1 MTGRRAFVIAARR
14 TVIGKLGGLH
24 RHRRVEML
32 AAPVIRAIL
41 DDTGLAA
48 EEVDEVVIGNAV
60 GGGGN
65 PARLIALAAGL
76 PDSVAAVS
84 IDRQCASGL
93 DAIVIGA
100 GMIASGSADV
110 VLAGGAE
117 SASTAPWR
125 LAKPANLYADLPTF
139 YSQPAFSPAERGDPG
154 MVEAAETVARRYGI
168 SRESQDRFAL
178 ESHRRAIHAREADL
192 DREIV
197 PLGAGPEEK
206 RDEGPRP
213 SLSAE
218 LLARMPPLI
227 GPDGTVTAGNSCQIN
242 DGAAMAMLVSE
253 TVWRRL
259 GSPPGLVFCGAASA
273 GVAPDIPSLAA
284 ISAAQKLCVKTGSAI
299 SDFAAIEFNEAFA
312 AQVLATIAA
321 LEIDP
326 ARLNISGGSLA
337 YGHPYGAS
345 GAILVTRL
353 FTRFLRQGKA
363 GAAGAGLVMIAAAG
377 GVGVAA
383 MFRTIWD

>member
-1 MTGRRAFVIAARR
+1 MTGRRAIVIAARR
-14 TVIGKLGGLH
+14 TAIGKLGGLH

-32 AAPVIRAIL
+32 AALVIRAIL
-41 DDTGLAA
+41 DDAGIAD

-65 PARLIALAAGL
+65 PARLIALTAGL
-76 PDSVAAVS
+76 PDSVAAVT

-100 GMIASGSADV
+100 GMIASGSADI

-125 LAKPANLYADLPTF
+125 VAKPANLYADMPAF
-139 YSQPAFSPAERGDPG
+139 YSQPVFSPAERGDPC

-168 SRESQDRFAL
+168 SRERQDRFAL
-178 ESHRRAIHAREADL
+178 ESHRRAIQAREAGL
-192 DREIV
+192 DGEIV
-197 PLGAGPEEK
+197 PLGTGPEEK

-242 DGAAMAMLVSE
+242 DGAAMVMLVSE
-253 TVWRRL
+253 AVWRRL
-259 GSPPGLVFCGAASA
+259 GSPPGLAFCGAASA
-273 GVAPDIPSLAA
+273 GIAPDIPSLAA
-284 ISAAQKLCVKTGSAI
+284 VSAAQKLCVKTGSGI

-312 AQVLATIAA
+312 AQVLASIEA

-345 GAILVTRL
+345 GAILATRL
-353 FTRFLRQGKA
+353 FTRLARQGKA
-363 GAAGAGLVMIAAAG
+363 GAADAGLAMIAAAG

-383 MFRTIWD
+383 LFRTIWD

>member
-1 MTGRRAFVIAARR
+1 MTRHRAIVIAARR

-41 DDTGLAA
+41 DDAGIAD

-76 PDSVAAVS
+76 PDSVAAVT

-93 DAIVIGA
+93 DTIVIGA

-125 LAKPANLYADLPTF
+125 IAKPANLYADIPAF

-168 SRESQDRFAL
+168 TRESQDRFAL
-178 ESHRRAIHAREADL
+178 ESHRRAILAREAGL
-192 DREIV
+192 DAEIV
-197 PLGAGPEEK
+197 PLGAGLEEK
-206 RDEGPRP
+206 QDEGPRQ
-213 SLSAE
+213 SLSAA
-218 LLARMPPLI
+218 LLARMPPLLA
-227 GPDGTVTAGNSCQIN
+227 DGTVTAGNSCQIN
-242 DGAAMAMLVSE
+242 DGAAVTMLVSE
-253 TVWRRL
+253 GVWRRL

-273 GVAPDIPSLAA
+273 AVAPHIPSLAA
-284 ISAAQKLCVKTGSAI
+284 ISAAQKLCVKTGGAI

-312 AQVLATIAA
+312 AQVLATIQA

-326 ARLNISGGSLA
+326 AHLNISGGSLA

-353 FTRFLRQGKA
+353 FTRLARQRKA
-363 GAAGAGLVMIAAAG
+363 GTADAGLAMIAAAG

-383 MFRTIWD
+383 AFRPIWD

>member
-1 MTGRRAFVIAARR
+1 
-14 TVIGKLGGLH
+14 
-24 RHRRVEML
+24 
-32 AAPVIRAIL
+32 
-41 DDTGLAA
+41 
-48 EEVDEVVIGNAV
+48 
-60 GGGGN
+60 
-65 PARLIALAAGL
+65 
-76 PDSVAAVS
+76 
-84 IDRQCASGL
+84 
-93 DAIVIGA
+93 
-100 GMIASGSADV
+100 
-110 VLAGGAE
+110 
-117 SASTAPWR
+117 
-125 LAKPANLYADLPTF
+125 
-139 YSQPAFSPAERGDPG
+139 

-168 SRESQDRFAL
+168 TRESQDRFAL
-178 ESHRRAIHAREADL
+178 ESHRRAIHAMEANL
-192 DREIV
+192 DAEIV
-197 PLGAGPEEK
+197 PLGAGLEEK

-218 LLARMPPLI
+218 LLARMPPLV
-227 GPDGTVTAGNSCQIN
+227 GPGGTVTAGNSCQIN
-242 DGAAMAMLVSE
+242 DGAAVTMLVSE

-259 GSPPGLVFCGAASA
+259 GSPPGLVFCGAATA

-284 ISAAQKLCVKTGSAI
+284 ISAAQKHCVKTGSAI

-312 AQVLATIAA
+312 AQVLATIEA

-363 GAAGAGLVMIAAAG
+363 GAADAGLAMIAAAG

-383 MFRTIWD
+383 AIKPIWD